1 MPSYRCNMLGEDGE
15 ILFPADIVAGSLSA
29 AIQHASRIRQMSNEG
44 TSYSRRVCAFEVW
57 SDNGRLFPADLHR

>member
-1 MPSYRCNMLGEDGE
+1 MPSYRCNMLGEDGD

-44 TSYSRRVCAFEVW
+44 ASYSRQVYAFEVW
-57 SDNGRLFPADLHR
+57 SDNGQLYPAEGHC